1 MGDFYDFYNFYDVS
15 HDAERL
21 HHSGP
26 QRITDEQPILQLCVI
41 AAAPLLGPDT
51 GGTEVTL
58 LLSGQVKKDVKNMFC
73 KFGNLV
79 VEVTSFQH
87 LHGSDS
93 VAIMCAPQPLTAL
106 RRDGDQLIIHPV
118 WWTCLNV
125 ACACLRKQP
134 SPTCLPRP
142 LSRAG
147 GTWAR

>member
-1 MGDFYDFYNFYDVS
+1 MGEFYDFYNFYDVS

-21 HHSGP
+21 HHTGP

-79 VEVTSFQH
+79 VEVTSFQR

-93 VAIMCAPQPLTAL
+93 VAIMCAPTPKPQTRPPQ
-106 RRDGDQLIIHPV
+106 R
-118 WWTCLNV
+118 
-125 ACACLRKQP
+125 QP
-134 SPTCLPRP
+134 SFKCL
-142 LSRAG
+142 LLN
-147 GTWAR
+147 